1 MSTILSVSFVANL
14 REMNRLLFLMLLIPF
29 AGFAQVS
36 KKPRL
41 EKLDAYAF
49 QTKMVHM
56 LGSVIDVRTPEEYAN
71 GTIKG
76 AKNLNWEDKLFKE
89 NAAKLP
95 KYMPVFMFCQGGYRS
110 GEAAEWFMKQGF
122 SSVIILENGYDA
134 WKAAGLP
141 TTEKPATESLS
152 PGSYDPDK

>member
-1 MSTILSVSFVANL
+1 MS
-14 REMNRLLFLMLLIPF
+14 RLLCLLLLIPF
-29 AGFAQVS
+29 PGFAQVN

-41 EKLDAYAF
+41 EKLDPYAF

-56 LGSVIDVRTPEEYAN
+56 LGSVLDVRTPEEYAS
-71 GTIKG
+71 GSIQG

-95 KYMPVFMFCQGGYRS
+95 KYMPVFLFCQGGYRS
-110 GEAAEWFMKQGF
+110 GEASEWFMKQGF
-122 SSVIILENGYDA
+122 SSIIILENGYEA
-134 WKAAGLP
+134 WQMAGLP
-141 TTEKPATESLS
+141 TTKKPDSDSSS